1 MWSILFHYEGISVA
15 LGLAAMLLPVIC
27 LFRKRRS
34 PWAALLSLSAC
45 TSAVLLQILGTYS
58 EVRHGDFAAVEDTI
72 GARLTLSVLLFLAVF
87 LCNVVWLFISGRS
100 AKGR

>member
-1 MWSILFHYEGISVA
+1 MWSILFHYEGISVV

-45 TSAVLLQILGTYS
+45 TSAVLLQIWGPT
-58 EVRHGDFAAVEDTI
+58 VRCGMGILPPSRTP
-72 GARLTLSVLLFLAVF
+72 
-87 LCNVVWLFISGRS
+87 
-100 AKGR
+100 